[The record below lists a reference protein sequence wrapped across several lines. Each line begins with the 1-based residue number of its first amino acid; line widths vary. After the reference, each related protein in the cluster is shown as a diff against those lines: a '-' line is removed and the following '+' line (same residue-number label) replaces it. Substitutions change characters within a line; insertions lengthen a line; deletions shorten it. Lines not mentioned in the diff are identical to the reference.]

1 MFDKLKNAEIKFE
14 EINQKLMDPD
24 IISDNEQYKNLMK
37 EYKTLSPLIEKY
49 REYVKAQNNFQEAKE
64 LLDNGGLDKDFK
76 EVVQDEY
83 DENKSKMEELTNE
96 IRILLLPTDPN
107 DEKNVIVEIRGGAGG
122 EEAALFANSLF
133 RMYSMYAEAKGW
145 KTEILNLNA
154 TELGGIKEISFSIE
168 GEGAYSRL
176 RAVFTACS
184 AFRKPNQAAEFIL
197 PPLLWQYCRKRK
209 KWNLKSTRLTYK
221 LTPTVP
227 EEPADSTSIKPNP
240 PFVSPIF
247 LPA

>member
-154 TELGGIKEISFSIE
+154 T
-168 GEGAYSRL
+168 
-176 RAVFTACS
+176 
-184 AFRKPNQAAEFIL
+184 
-197 PPLLWQYCRKRK
+197 
-209 KWNLKSTRLTYK
+209 
-221 LTPTVP
+221 
-227 EEPADSTSIKPNP
+227 
-240 PFVSPIF
+240 
-247 LPA
+247 

>member
-176 RAVFTACS
+176 KFESGVHRVQ
-184 AFRKPNQAAEFIL
+184 R
-197 PPLLWQYCRKRK
+197 
-209 KWNLKSTRLTYK
+209 
-221 LTPTVP
+221 VP
-227 EEPADSTSIKPNP
+227 ETESRSGI
-240 PFVSPIF
+240 
-247 LPA
+247 

>member
-14 EINQKLMDPD
+14 EINQKLMNPD

-76 EVVQDEY
+76 EVVQEEY

-107 DEKNVIVEIRGGAGG
+107 DEKRCV
-122 EEAALFANSLF
+122 
-133 RMYSMYAEAKGW
+133 
-145 KTEILNLNA
+145 
-154 TELGGIKEISFSIE
+154 
-168 GEGAYSRL
+168 
-176 RAVFTACS
+176 
-184 AFRKPNQAAEFIL
+184 
-197 PPLLWQYCRKRK
+197 
-209 KWNLKSTRLTYK
+209 
-221 LTPTVP
+221 
-227 EEPADSTSIKPNP
+227 
-240 PFVSPIF
+240 
-247 LPA
+247 

>member
-76 EVVQDEY
+76 EVVQEEY

-96 IRILLLPTDPN
+96 IRICFFPPIQMMRKTLLWKYAAAPEARKPLCLPTAYFVCIPCMQ
-107 DEKNVIVEIRGGAGG
+107 KPKAGKQK
-122 EEAALFANSLF
+122 
-133 RMYSMYAEAKGW
+133 YS
-145 KTEILNLNA
+145 T
-154 TELGGIKEISFSIE
+154 
-168 GEGAYSRL
+168 
-176 RAVFTACS
+176 
-184 AFRKPNQAAEFIL
+184 
-197 PPLLWQYCRKRK
+197 
-209 KWNLKSTRLTYK
+209 
-221 LTPTVP
+221 
-227 EEPADSTSIKPNP
+227 
-240 PFVSPIF
+240 
-247 LPA
+247 

>member
-168 GEGAYSRL
+168 GEGA
-176 RAVFTACS
+176 
-184 AFRKPNQAAEFIL
+184 
-197 PPLLWQYCRKRK
+197 
-209 KWNLKSTRLTYK
+209 
-221 LTPTVP
+221 
-227 EEPADSTSIKPNP
+227 
-240 PFVSPIF
+240 
-247 LPA
+247 